1 MPGSHDHEVGDS
13 GCGRVSLNPRHS
25 FSPHFLL
32 LALLGPRIFLSW
44 SLEAPC
50 KSRAEAEVKEL
61 TQLLGSY
68 LLSSS
73 SSHLL
78 TPIFSLLLSETV
90 SVGWE

>member
-13 GCGRVSLNPRHS
+13 GCSRVSLNPRHG

-32 LALLGPRIFLSW
+32 LAHPGPRRFLSQ

-50 KSRAEAEVKEL
+50 KSWAEAKVKEL
-61 TQLLGSY
+61 TQLLGNY

-78 TPIFSLLLSETV
+78 TLIFSLLLSEIEA
-90 SVGWE
+90 VG